1 MLFASGQ
8 TVAAEALTRKL
19 AAIEPNPPFAYFKRG
34 VAAMEKGDY
43 RLAQQMFSK
52 EVDRAAYYHEFQF
65 WLALAYL
72 GLGDTENA
80 RTHLAMAE
88 ENSTTRNERELYAA
102 KLAHL
107 NEHPQVVRDRPL
119 LIRQSR

>member
-1 MLFASGQ
+1 M
-8 TVAAEALTRKL
+8 
-19 AAIEPNPPFAYFKRG
+19 
-34 VAAMEKGDY
+34 AAMEAGDY
-43 RLAQQMFSK
+43 RLARDMFTK

-80 RTHLAMAE
+80 RTHLTIAE
-88 ENSTTRNERELYAA
+88 ENSTTRDDRDLYAA

-107 NEHPQVVRDRPL
+107 NGHPPVVHERLFFNRPL
-119 LIRQSR
+119 R